1 MCIGRPF
8 FSRAASKIQRIDS
21 VCCRFLR
28 TCIGT
33 WYVAPPTRLERTS
46 IIGITFSTARP
57 KTSTGF
63 SLGRRFSI
71 SSIAS

>member
-1 MCIGRPF
+1 MAIGRPF
-8 FSRAASKIQRIDS
+8 FSRAAIRIQRIDS
-21 VCCRFLR
+21 VCWRVLL

-46 IIGITFSTARP
+46 IIGLTFSTARVN
-57 KTSTGF
+57 TSIGF
-63 SLGRRFSI
+63 SLGSRFWI